1 MNLLVIQY
9 YQEIT
14 VLRFRLT
21 STVAVP
27 GKSRGRGRKRRP
39 NPWPE
44 SRTAGTYFLK
54 KKFQYMRNVFSRRNV
69 AQHRFSLPLLDYEQ
83 QILTSIFW
91 YIYMAWCCLRHSS
104 INFTTP
110 EGGMEL
116 VDVSAKCRA
125 CILKNGIGVVRW
137 LLSGRH
143 IYLFLGSWNT
153 YSFIF
158 HEWVYMEPQRKAEI
172 CRALKLRMYDTL
184 RIMCTAETKPRDVRI
199 VQLQPVTD

>member
-1 MNLLVIQY
+1 MKIRKTKVRSAGSWDKSMNLLVIQY

-91 YIYMAWCCLRHSS
+91 YIWRGAVFGIPLSTLQRRKEVWNWSMSQPNAVPAFLR
-104 INFTTP
+104 T
-110 EGGMEL
+110 E
-116 VDVSAKCRA
+116 
-125 CILKNGIGVVRW
+125 
-137 LLSGRH
+137 
-143 IYLFLGSWNT
+143 
-153 YSFIF
+153 
-158 HEWVYMEPQRKAEI
+158 
-172 CRALKLRMYDTL
+172 
-184 RIMCTAETKPRDVRI
+184 
-199 VQLQPVTD
+199 